1 MWKENGII
9 INDVYLLL
17 FYKIFIKIINFNIND
32 LSSGD
37 KEYESEYIFLF
48 IN

>member
-17 FYKIFIKIINFNIND
+17 VYKIFQKIINFNIND
-32 LSSGD
+32 
-37 KEYESEYIFLF
+37 I
-48 IN
+48 